1 MRQKKEKEQ
10 ILETIRRKHGIAI
23 DKNDPLFAMLT
34 ANEIILERQLKH
46 QNSIF
51 AEQLIEMEMLTNKYN
66 TQSKE
71 ILEKQLTHIIQEAK
85 REFKDTP
92 KNKEITKERRVKSI
106 TYPILFIVTGI
117 IIGYSTALLI
127 L

>member
-1 MRQKKEKEQ
+1 MKEEEKEN
-10 ILETIRRKHGIAI
+10 ILETIRREHRIAI

-51 AEQLIEMEMLTNKYN
+51 AEQLIEMELLTNKYN

-71 ILEKQLTHIIQEAK
+71 ILEKQLTHIIKEAK

-92 KNKEITKERRVKSI
+92 QNKEITKESRVKSI
-106 TYPILFIVTGI
+106 IYPILFIVTGI

>member
-1 MRQKKEKEQ
+1 MKEEEKEN
-10 ILETIRRKHGIAI
+10 ILETIRREHGIAI

-34 ANEIILERQLKH
+34 ANEIILERQLKR
-46 QNSIF
+46 QNNTF
-51 AEQLIEMEMLTNKYN
+51 AEQLIEMELLTNKYN

-85 REFKDTP
+85 KEFKDTP
-92 KNKEITKERRVKSI
+92 QNKEITKESRVKNI
-106 TYPILFIVTGI
+106 IYPILFIVTGI